1 LPRWASGASSAGS
14 SSAARSASLPNAW
27 RSAATSSSQWDLIV
41 CSEVL
46 YYFDAELLAT
56 LLDALEGALRPG
68 GVLLAVHWRPRSPTY
83 PLSGDEVHT
92 ILDARA
98 ALELTDR
105 TVEDRYRL
113 DAFTSKKR

>member
-1 LPRWASGASSAGS
+1 VARARERLVQTPNVDVREAVLPEGSPSG
-14 SSAARSASLPNAW
+14 
-27 RSAATSSSQWDLIV
+27 TWDLIV

-68 GVLLAVHWRPRSPTY
+68 GVLLAVHWRPRAPTY